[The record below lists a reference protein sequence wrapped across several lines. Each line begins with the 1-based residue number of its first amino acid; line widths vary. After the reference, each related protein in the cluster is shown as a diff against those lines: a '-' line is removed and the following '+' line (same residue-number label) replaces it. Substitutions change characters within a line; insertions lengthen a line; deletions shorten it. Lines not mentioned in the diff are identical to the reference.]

1 MAADR
6 PSFLLIAG
14 AMAAGGVG
22 VWAAQEFRVVRKHG
36 EPSGPTPPAPASAVT
51 PSAQPVPSTG
61 VGVDREA
68 PEAPCDDKVG
78 TPGNCPSVG
87 PSDES
92 CANLIFKRCNEYKAA
107 FKPRVA
113 QEAVACLQRLTPQQR
128 CDPARINLC
137 GHRALMAACPEPAPP
152 AKGKYVRASETA
164 PATVELT
171 EDPDAEESPLTTTC
185 ERVLQSC
192 SGQPMPPTLAECRQ
206 TLAGMN
212 EAGRANI
219 LECVAKHCQERG
231 LLGCEAVPM
240 AADPNQPKR

>member
-6 PSFLLIAG
+6 PNFLLIAG

-22 VWAAQEFRVVRKHG
+22 VWAAQEFRLVRRNG
-36 EPSGPTPPAPASAVT
+36 EQAAPAPTGPAASVT
-51 PSAQPVPSTG
+51 PSAEPVPST
-61 VGVDREA
+61 VVVVD
-68 PEAPCDDKVG
+68 PEAVEPTCNDDVG

-92 CANLIFKRCNEYKAA
+92 CANVIFKRCNEYKAA

-113 QEAVACLQRLTPQQR
+113 QEAVACLQRLNAQQR

-152 AKGKYVRASETA
+152 AKGKYVRASDTS

-171 EDPDAEESPLTTTC
+171 DDPDAEESPLAAAC
-185 ERVLQSC
+185 ERVLKSC
-192 SGQPMPPTLAECRQ
+192 SGQPLPPTLSECRQ
-206 TLAGMN
+206 TLAGMT
-212 EAGRANI
+212 EAGRTNMV
-219 LECVAKHCQERG
+219 ECVSKHCQERG

-240 AADPNQPKR
+240 SAKPNSAKR